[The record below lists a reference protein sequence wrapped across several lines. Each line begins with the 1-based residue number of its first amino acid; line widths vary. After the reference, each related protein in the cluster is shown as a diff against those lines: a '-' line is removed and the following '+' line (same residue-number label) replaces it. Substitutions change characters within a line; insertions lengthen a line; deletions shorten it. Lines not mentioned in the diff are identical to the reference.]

1 MGIIFI
7 CYRREDSQFI
17 TDRIFDH
24 LTRHFSRKSLFKDVD
39 NIPPGVDFALTS
51 TMPSGTPR

>member
-1 MGIIFI
+1 MGNIFI

-24 LTRHFSRKSLFKDVD
+24 LIQHFSEKSLFKDVD
-39 NIPPGVDFALTS
+39 NIPPGVDFRTYIDDAVK
-51 TMPSGTPR
+51 